1 MTYTAQ
7 GKLYAR
13 MVYREQRQWPEEVP
27 VQYRDECWDAYT
39 NFYQYKPGQTN
50 LSQCPWWRRE
60 FMNIPPRRRWN

>member
-39 NFYQYKPGQTN
+39 NFYQYKPD
-50 LSQCPWWRRE
+50 
-60 FMNIPPRRRWN
+60 IAPPEGE